1 MLSKLRASLRKNRCF
16 RPRGDIPRG
25 LSTLVVGIIMMGSPS
40 FAAGTVGEQPHDA
53 PIVAPDPD
61 LAGLLRKV
69 EQQIV
74 AGHTLSPPDDN
85 AVATWK
91 QVLRLTIGATKSP
104 GVHGALADFATHMRN
119 QAADEMTAGRQS
131 VADDL
136 NVFAVQASRL
146 VWHIDP
152 GPADNSQASGPRTAS
167 ASPVPPAPP
176 PRGPANG
183 VTWRDAPSVEPLAS
197 AVPPPA
203 RQTVPDPPAA
213 MQPGRPPA
221 GRSAPNTS
229 PVAPASY
236 SAGVTVAPLDMTLPP
251 AQLQLAADLY
261 ARRGDEMLATRDI
274 MAARKFYGYA
284 AIAGNA
290 RAAIALAGTFS
301 AELVARPETEP
312 ETPRHPG
319 LHHHRVHVSR
329 IKTPV
334 PVATPPPP
342 ETTVR

>member
-1 MLSKLRASLRKNRCF
+1 
-16 RPRGDIPRG
+16 
-25 LSTLVVGIIMMGSPS
+25 MGSPS
-40 FAAGTVGEQPHDA
+40 FAAGTGAEQPHDT

-61 LAGLLRKV
+61 LAVLLRKV

-91 QVLRLTIGATKSP
+91 QVLRLTIGATDSP
-104 GVHGALADFATHMRN
+104 RVHSALADFATHMRN

-152 GPADNSQASGPRTAS
+152 GLEDNSQASGPRTDPAAPPVAS
-167 ASPVPPAPP
+167 APAPP
-176 PRGPANG
+176 APANG
-183 VTWRDAPSVEPLAS
+183 VTWHDAPSVEPLAS

-203 RQTVPDPPAA
+203 RQTVPDPPATA
-213 MQPGRPPA
+213 IQPGRPSA
-221 GRSAPNTS
+221 GRGAPNMS

-236 SAGVTVAPLDMTLPP
+236 SAGVTVVPLDMTLPS

-261 ARRGDEMLATRDI
+261 ARRGDEMLAARDI
-274 MAARKFYGYA
+274 IAAREFYGYA

-301 AELVARPETEP
+301 AELVTRPETAP

-319 LHHHRVHVSR
+319 LRHHRVHALR

-334 PVATPPPP
+334 PVATPQPPDA
-342 ETTVR
+342 TVR